1 MNDFDEQLRKLI
13 HRERHNFAGSS
24 SRAIVELV
32 NLLFDFAIKI
42 RASDLHIEPYEKS
55 LRVRY
60 RIDGQLQEL
69 HQPLPLHLADALT
82 SRIKILAHMDTT
94 AAFLPLDG

>member
-32 NLLFDFAIKI
+32 NLLFDLTEKI
-42 RASDLHIEPYEKS
+42 
-55 LRVRY
+55 
-60 RIDGQLQEL
+60 
-69 HQPLPLHLADALT
+69 
-82 SRIKILAHMDTT
+82 
-94 AAFLPLDG
+94 